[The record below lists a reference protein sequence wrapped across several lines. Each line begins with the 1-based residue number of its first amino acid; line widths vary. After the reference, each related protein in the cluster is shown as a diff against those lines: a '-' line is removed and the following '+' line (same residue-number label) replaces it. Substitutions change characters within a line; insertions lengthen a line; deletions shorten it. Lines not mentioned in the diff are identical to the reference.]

1 MDLGIELEMRTSYSS
16 NLLKE
21 ESAKTVKKPKWEE
34 EKY

>member
-1 MDLGIELEMRTSYSS
+1 MDLWIKLEMRTSYSS

-21 ESAKTVKKPKWEE
+21 ESAERVKKPKWEE